1 MAQTS
6 LWSPRNQRSL
16 PLWLCIAAVLLIA
29 ARVVSLRYPTVSEKN
44 AVQAPVQAS
53 EPSLVKWVSLS
64 DAPGLARQQR
74 KRIFYEFSAEWCGP
88 CKVMNAEVFNDPKLA
103 ALINERFIAV
113 RVIDRQ
119 REDGVNASDVELLQQ
134 RFQVQAFPTVVVA
147 DAGGTALD
155 TLVGYPGREAVARLL
170 IRPPGS

>member
-29 ARVVSLRYPTVSEKN
+29 ARVVSLRYPVVPEKAN
-44 AVQAPVQAS
+44 LHAPVQRG

-64 DAPGLARQQR
+64 DAPELARQQR
-74 KRIFYEFSAEWCGP
+74 RPIFYEFSAEWCGP
-88 CKVMNAEVFNDPKLA
+88 CKVMNAEVFNDPTLA

-119 REDGVNASDVELLQQ
+119 REDGVNASDVEMLQQ
-134 RFQVQAFPTVVVA
+134 RYRVQGFPTIVVA
-147 DAGGTALD
+147 DAAGTSLD
-155 TLVGYPGREAVARLL
+155 TLVGYPGRDAVLQLL
-170 IRPPGS
+170 MRPPGS